1 MVKDLIYSK
10 AEQWFK
16 RHTNGVTDI
25 TYYTGPI
32 GSAIA
37 TGYVGL
43 DEAGSVV
50 GIVSL
55 DALEREVEQS
65 SVKPLLVVSFRESLT
80 SEQVKKVNEVLCNKV
95 GSNGWLSLVVDC
107 MDEAKVQAF
116 GVDATTLDTM
126 STDALIEMLESLKR
140 VRDEQAFLPF
150 TFKRYSENFIVV

>member
-1 MVKDLIYSK
+1 MVNDLLYSK

-65 SVKPLLVVSFRESLT
+65 SVKPLLVVSLPFALT
-80 SEQVKKVNEVLCNKV
+80 PAQIKGVRDSIGDRLIDH
-95 GSNGWLSLVVDC
+95 GWMAMILDMQPDRRV
-107 MDEAKVQAF
+107 EAF
-116 GVDATTLDTM
+116 GVDGKRMEAMPLD
-126 STDALIEMLESLKR
+126 LSLRRSKR
-140 VRDEQAFLPF
+140 
-150 TFKRYSENFIVV
+150 